1 MAFHSRDLEYFPPL
15 KFTTLKIW
23 VNRSEWNDLGFKS
36 NYAQITLE
44 TCLGR
49 GIYGNFQIHLL
60 IQNSDVWLQKK
71 YFVVESHFYV
81 QARGLHH
88 FRVVELKKNS
98 DCVPCS
104 ETPLLSPHTKLPSF
118 QWKLFSGTS
127 YTWWGGLMSV
137 NMWYRVLS

>member
-1 MAFHSRDLEYFPPL
+1 M
-15 KFTTLKIW
+15 
-23 VNRSEWNDLGFKS
+23 
-36 NYAQITLE
+36 
-44 TCLGR
+44 
-49 GIYGNFQIHLL
+49 YG
-60 IQNSDVWLQKK
+60 SKK

-118 QWKLFSGTS
+118 QWKLLSGT
-127 YTWWGGLMSV
+127 
-137 NMWYRVLS
+137 VLILDGVA